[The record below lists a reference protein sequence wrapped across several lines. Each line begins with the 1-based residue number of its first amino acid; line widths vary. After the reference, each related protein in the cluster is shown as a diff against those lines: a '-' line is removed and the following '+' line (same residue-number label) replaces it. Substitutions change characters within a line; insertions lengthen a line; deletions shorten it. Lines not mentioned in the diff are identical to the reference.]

1 VRDPHDGREHYDGEH
16 LLLLLLQRSICIA
29 MCPSPCYFNPTPL
42 TSPLMRQFLQR
53 PYTPN
58 GSTRYAVSDVD
69 EFVQQFDKHGPQ
81 LRRKSVTHDQNE
93 QTLSYTSERG
103 TARRTADA
111 SSGND
116 ASVVS
121 GSIGDQMSQASESLM
136 MFVGE
141 GSKRFKARFS
151 KKPVSAARSEETLKV
166 RTRTS

>member
-1 VRDPHDGREHYDGEH
+1 MRH
-16 LLLLLLQRSICIA
+16 SI
-29 MCPSPCYFNPTPL
+29 PLYFL
-42 TSPLMRQFLQR
+42 LMRQFLQR

-93 QTLSYTSERG
+93 QTLSYTTERG
-103 TARRTADA
+103 TARQTANA

-116 ASVVS
+116 VS
-121 GSIGDQMSQASESLM
+121 DSQMVNIDDQKKLHSEMSLASESLK

-141 GSKRFKARFS
+141 GSKRFKERFS
-151 KKPVSAARSEETLKV
+151 KKPASAARSEETLKV
-166 RTRTS
+166 SLS